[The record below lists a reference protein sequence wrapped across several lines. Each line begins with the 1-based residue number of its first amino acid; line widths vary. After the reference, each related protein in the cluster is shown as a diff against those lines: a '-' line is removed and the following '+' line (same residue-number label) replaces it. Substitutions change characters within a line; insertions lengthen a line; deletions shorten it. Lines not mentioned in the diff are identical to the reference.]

1 MESGSSTPTPPS
13 KLSKLGFDR
22 PGADTAPSSSKPS
35 TAPLTIDRSLES
47 SFTFD
52 EVTKPLPKPADLL
65 KSKRSKHKQPQQ
77 QTDADTRSFAARFDE
92 EKTPPPQPDYCD
104 KFMTR
109 LDSLKPKSTIDAV
122 TKRTWA
128 ALYALIAW
136 EVYINSPFFELAAP
150 LSLIV
155 Y

>member
-1 MESGSSTPTPPS
+1 
-13 KLSKLGFDR
+13 
-22 PGADTAPSSSKPS
+22 
-35 TAPLTIDRSLES
+35 
-47 SFTFD
+47 
-52 EVTKPLPKPADLL
+52 
-65 KSKRSKHKQPQQ
+65 
-77 QTDADTRSFAARFDE
+77 
-92 EKTPPPQPDYCD
+92 
-104 KFMTR
+104 MTR